1 MMHETHK
8 AKTQSGFTLVEILVV
23 ITMIVVAVFVIKG
36 CFFDGGSK
44 KHKEEY
50 RSSGDG
56 MVYHVPLQNACGVQL
71 GA

>member
-8 AKTQSGFTLVEILVV
+8 TKTQSGFTLIEMIIV
-23 ITMIVVAVFVIKG
+23 IAMIVIVAWVIKG

-44 KHKEEY
+44 KHREEF

-56 MVYHVPLQNACGVQL
+56 MVYHLPLQNACGVHL